1 MKKLRVIYWARL
13 QLAKQQIHA
22 ALSAVEG
29 AELVVTEKL
38 PDCLAALK
46 GADALILYDAPP
58 DQARPLVEALSAPGN
73 TVRWMHF
80 LTAGREGFDACGLP
94 PKVTVTWPAGCVAP
108 TVAEHAMALLLAL
121 VRRVPSML
129 EHQARRHWSRIDVS
143 ARATSVEGR
152 TMAIVGY
159 GQIGRE
165 LARRARPFGIRT
177 VAVSRTPK
185 LDEPLDEAHP
195 LTELDKVLARADIV
209 AIALPLTRATHH
221 LFDRRRLALCKP
233 GVILIN
239 VARGGLVDQ
248 QALADSLASG
258 QVGAAGL
265 DVVDPEPL
273 PADDPLWDA
282 PNLLLS
288 PHFGGGASAV
298 SQARL
303 AAGAADNLRRLL
315 AGQPLQHIV
324 TG

>member
-1 MKKLRVIYWARL
+1 MRTLRVIYWARL
-13 QLAKQQIHA
+13 QLAKQQVLA
-22 ALSAVEG
+22 ALQSVEG
-29 AELVVTEKL
+29 VELVVVEKL
-38 PDCLAALK
+38 PECLAALK
-46 GADALILYDAPP
+46 SADALILYDAPGE
-58 DQARPLVEALSAPGN
+58 QARPLTEALSAPGN

-80 LTAGREGFDACGLP
+80 LTAGREGFDECGLP

-121 VRRVPSML
+121 VRGVPAML
-129 EHQARRHWSRIDVS
+129 EHQAKRHWSRIDVS
-143 ARATSVEGR
+143 AKATSVEGR

-177 VAVSRTPK
+177 IGVSRTVRHDEA
-185 LDEPLDEAHP
+185 LDEGRALADLDN
-195 LTELDKVLARADIV
+195 VLPRADIV

-248 QALADSLASG
+248 QALAEALASG
-258 QVGAAGL
+258 HVGAAGI

-273 PADDPLWDA
+273 PADDPLWNA

-303 AAGAADNLRRLL
+303 AASAADNLRRLL